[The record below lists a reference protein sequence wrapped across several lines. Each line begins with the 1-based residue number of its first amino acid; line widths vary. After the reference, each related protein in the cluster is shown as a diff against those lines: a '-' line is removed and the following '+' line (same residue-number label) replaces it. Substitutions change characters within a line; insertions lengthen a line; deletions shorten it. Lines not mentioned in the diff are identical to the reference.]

1 MSSAVANVASWLR
14 LPVLA
19 SSGLAFVASSLLYFK
34 QNEIIYPRNLPPG
47 SRTEVPTP
55 SQFHLSNAST
65 HRIPTPD
72 GEILHAYLLRAPQSP
87 LSTPITI
94 LTFHG
99 NAGNVGHRL
108 PIGKVLQES
117 LRCNVFMVEYR
128 GYGHSTGT
136 PDENGLAV
144 DAQTAL
150 TWLRNETAL
159 SKTKIVIYG
168 QSLGGAV
175 AIRLAKENLSH
186 GDIAGLILENT
197 FTSLRKMIP
206 HAFPP
211 ARYLARLCH
220 QYWASEEALPHILD
234 IPILFLSGLQ
244 DEIVPP
250 SQMRELYVA
259 CKAKTKIWKSLP
271 KGHHNDTVAEEGYFD
286 AIWRFLTEI
295 VEKGGKDAA
304 QKGQGA
310 LNWDDGGDDL

>member
-1 MSSAVANVASWLR
+1 MTSALANIASWLR

-19 SSGLAFVASSLLYFK
+19 SSGLAVIASSLLYFK

-47 SRTEVPTP
+47 SRTEVPKP
-55 SQFHLSNAST
+55 AQFQIEDAST
-65 HRIPTPD
+65 HHLPTPD
-72 GEILHAYLLRAPQSP
+72 GETLHAYLLRAQRN
-87 LSTPITI
+87 STHLPITI
-94 LTFHG
+94 LAFHG

-136 PDENGLAV
+136 PDENGLAI

-150 TWLRNETAL
+150 TWLRNEPTL

-168 QSLGGAV
+168 QSLGGSV

-186 GDIAGLILENT
+186 GDITGLILENT
-197 FTSLRKMIP
+197 FSSLRKMIP
-206 HAFPP
+206 AALPP

-220 QYWASEEALPHILD
+220 QYWPSEEMLPHIVNM
-234 IPILFLSGLQ
+234 PILFLSGLK

-250 SQMRELYVA
+250 IQMRDLYDG
-259 CKAKTKIWKSLP
+259 CKAKTKIWKSFP
-271 KGHHNDTVAEEGYFD
+271 HGHHNDTVAEEGYFD
-286 AIWRFLTEI
+286 AIWKFLTEEI
-295 VEKGGKDAA
+295 ASGGADAEKAKGG
-304 QKGQGA
+304 
-310 LNWDDGGDDL
+310 LNWDDTSKL

>member
-1 MSSAVANVASWLR
+1 MSSAIANVASWLR
-14 LPVLA
+14 LPVIA
-19 SSGLAFVASSLLYFK
+19 SSGLAVVASSLLYFK

-55 SQFHLSNAST
+55 SQFHLSNTST
-65 HRIPTPD
+65 HRFATPD
-72 GEILHAYLLRAPQSP
+72 GETLHAYLLRAHQNPQS
-87 LSTPITI
+87 LPITI

-117 LRCNVFMVEYR
+117 LHCNVLMVEYR

-136 PDENGLAV
+136 PDENGLAI

-150 TWLRNETAL
+150 TWIRNDPAL
-159 SKTKIVIYG
+159 STTKIVIYG

-186 GDIAGLILENT
+186 GDIAGVILENT
-197 FTSLRKMIP
+197 FTSIRKMIP
-206 HAFPP
+206 AAFPP

-220 QYWASEEALPHILD
+220 QYWPSEEMLPHILD
-234 IPILFLSGLQ
+234 IPILFLSGLE

-250 SQMRELYVA
+250 TQMRDLYKV
-259 CKAKTKIWKSLP
+259 CKSKTKIWKSLP
-271 KGHHNDTVAEEGYFD
+271 HGHHNDTVAEEGYFD
-286 AIWRFLTEI
+286 AIWRFLME
-295 VEKGGKDAA
+295 VVVKGGASEN
-304 QKGQGA
+304 QKGKGEV
-310 LNWDDGGDDL
+310 NWDHES